1 MVKATLRK
9 AGPASGA
16 TVDVPAENVPAA
28 DDFDQQAGVAGG
40 PAQAPDSNTTT
51 AVANYRP
58 VERYSDI
65 SDGGLTGEFDE
76 TDLRHPLMRLVNG
89 SGKLSES
96 WPQGTLILGDELV
109 LPAPDLKV
117 PNPKHTFRFI
127 PLNVDKAYRE
137 NLSDEEVKAGRIAR
151 VVKSV
156 SEVESLGG
164 TTQWIGDTKPD
175 WSPTAR
181 CLLLV
186 ERPEECDHPN
196 FAIPFGDKLYAA
208 AVFYASNSAYRHFAQ
223 VVLNTSVTSL
233 LVPSRDEK
241 GEILRTPKGFPV
253 QKIYLP
259 KKFWTWRTVKRS
271 GKSGFSTFGPEI
283 RLHKE
288 DTGDEI
294 RAWVTNLLQTDTPSG
309 AAPSS
314 E

>member
-1 MVKATLRK
+1 MAKATLRK

-16 TVDVPAENVPAA
+16 TVDVPAETVPGG
-28 DDFDQQAGVAGG
+28 DDFDQQVGVAGG
-40 PAQAPDSNTTT
+40 AEQSPESGTST
-51 AVANYRP
+51 AVANYKP
-58 VERYSDI
+58 VERYADI

-76 TDLRHPLMRLVNG
+76 TDLRHPVMRLVNG
-89 SGKLSES
+89 SGKLSAS
-96 WPQGTLILGDELV
+96 WPQGTLLLGDEVV

-117 PNPKHTFRFI
+117 PNPKHTFRFV
-127 PLNVDKAYRE
+127 PLNIEKGYRE
-137 NLSDEEVKAGRIAR
+137 NLSDEEVKDGKIAR
-151 VVKSV
+151 VAKSIA
-156 SEVESLGG
+156 EVESLGG

-181 CLLLV
+181 CLLLI
-186 ERPEECDHPN
+186 ERPEECEHPN
-196 FAIPFGDKLYAA
+196 FAIPFGDKLYA
-208 AVFYASNSAYRHFAQ
+208 VVVYYSSNSAYRHFAQ
-223 VVLNTSVTSL
+223 VILNTSVTSL
-233 LVPSRDEK
+233 LVPARDGK

-259 KKFWTWRTVKRS
+259 KKFWTWRTLKRP
-271 GKSGFSTFGPEI
+271 GKGTFSSFTPEI

-294 RAWVTNLLQTDTPSG
+294 RQWITNLLQTDTPSG